1 MEKVIFTS
9 SLLNRYSTLE
19 DIKNHFNIN
28 NISPLDYLNETLEIT
43 TNNSDIFDKR
53 LVIYGVF
60 FEFFK
65 DNSNYQYF
73 YSKTAVEVF
82 IKNKL
87 LQHNITEKFI
97 TKKNYMYIKFKYSI
111 EDNL

>member
-1 MEKVIFTS
+1 MEKVIFTR
-9 SLLNRYSTLE
+9 SLLNRYSTLV
-19 DIKNHFNIN
+19 DLKNHFDIN
-28 NISPLDYLNETLEIT
+28 NISILEYLNETLEIT
-43 TNNSDIFDKR
+43 TNNTDIIDKR
-53 LVIYGVF
+53 LVINGVF

-87 LQHNITEKFI
+87 LQRNITEKFI
-97 TKKNYMYIKFKYSI
+97 TKKKYMDIKFKYSI
-111 EDNL
+111 QDR